1 MFKSINLTI
10 GKMLLHILKKKK
22 KKIYRNFIWSG
33 VNSCIKLVKLTYTHA
48 IYSIPKFLMVR
59 HVLEI

>member
-10 GKMLLHILKKKK
+10 GKMLLHILKKN
-22 KKIYRNFIWSG
+22 KIYRNFIWSG
-33 VNSCIKLVKLTYTHA
+33 VNSCTKLVKLTYTRA